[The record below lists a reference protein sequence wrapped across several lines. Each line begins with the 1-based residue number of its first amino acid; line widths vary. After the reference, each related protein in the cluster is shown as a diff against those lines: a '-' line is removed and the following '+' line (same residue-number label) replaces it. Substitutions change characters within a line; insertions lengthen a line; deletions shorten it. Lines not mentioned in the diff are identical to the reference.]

1 MTVDG
6 GTYTSN
12 GTGSP
17 AVYSTADITVSN
29 AVLLA
34 NGSEAV
40 CIEGKNSLKLSNCD
54 VTSSMPDNDQNDCKW
69 SVILYQSMSGD
80 AEIGSGSFEMSGG
93 SLTSMA
99 GGLFY
104 TTNTS
109 SSFTLRSVEIKTAG
123 TPDFFLKCTGNSNK
137 RGWRQR
143 RKLRVYRDRA
153 ANDGRYSLGQ
163 HQYAGAEHDGE
174 QYAHG
179 SDR

>member
-54 VTSSMPDNDQNDCKW
+54 VTSSMPDNDQNDCK
-69 SVILYQSMSGD
+69 
-80 AEIGSGSFEMSGG
+80 
-93 SLTSMA
+93 
-99 GGLFY
+99 
-104 TTNTS
+104 
-109 SSFTLRSVEIKTAG
+109 
-123 TPDFFLKCTGNSNK
+123 
-137 RGWRQR
+137 
-143 RKLRVYRDRA
+143 
-153 ANDGRYSLGQ
+153 
-163 HQYAGAEHDGE
+163 
-174 QYAHG
+174 
-179 SDR
+179 